1 MFKKFKKI
9 TPFLLLGICSLI
21 FVVYKLI
28 FDRNEYYE
36 IDAFI
41 FCVIGVAI
49 LISDFILKKWLKTL
63 KKIVASQF
71 ILIGIVFIL
80 DRYNHNRTKTLE
92 ISQNFDKQFVTI
104 IYNVNGELGLEIK
117 NYTWFK
123 TIQIPN
129 NGILKTSS
137 KIDEDLPLTKIKT
150 SNNIYLNSISSNKN
164 FAEFGGK
171 FELRDKVYKYKSWQ
185 IGSKDSCCS
194 HSGENIQKYEII

>member
-28 FDRNEYYE
+28 IDRNEYYE

-80 DRYNHNRTKTLE
+80 DLYNHNRTKTLE

-104 IYNVNGELGLEIK
+104 IYNVNGELDLEIK
-117 NYTWFK
+117 NY
-123 TIQIPN
+123 P
-129 NGILKTSS
+129 
-137 KIDEDLPLTKIKT
+137 
-150 SNNIYLNSISSNKN
+150 
-164 FAEFGGK
+164 
-171 FELRDKVYKYKSWQ
+171 
-185 IGSKDSCCS
+185 
-194 HSGENIQKYEII
+194 